1 MLNYNHHIIERKWQN
16 IWKSN
21 KTFKTKK
28 DSNKPK
34 YYILE
39 QFPYPSGSGMHM
51 GHVRVYSIG
60 DVIARFRRM
69 KGFNVLHPMG
79 ADAFGLPAENA
90 AIKNGIDPEEW
101 TIQNMKQIKMEQSAL
116 GISYDW
122 DLYLGTCLPDYY
134 KMTQKLFLRFYK
146 KGIAYRK
153 KSYVNWCSHCH
164 TVLANEQVDH
174 GKCWRC
180 DNEVQ
185 KKNLEQWFLK
195 ISDYTERL
203 LTDLDKLNKWPDNIK
218 SMQKNWIGKSK
229 GVEIDFEVP
238 EINETL
244 KVFTVNPETI
254 YGASYICLAPEH
266 PLTESLKQAS
276 KEIHEF
282 VNDILKE
289 PEINRRAID
298 CEKKGIFTNLY
309 AIHPLTEKRIPIWIG
324 NYVVGGDGTNT
335 VMGVPAHNHSDL
347 GFANKYSIDIIPV
360 IKTTED
366 QNELMINSQ
375 QLDGMSISAAR
386 KEVIEIFREINKGR
400 KKTIYQLRD
409 WLISRQ
415 RYWGCPIP
423 IVYCDTCGTVPIPEQ
438 DLPVKLPKDVAF
450 DKGDNPLKTSKSF
463 IETTCPKC
471 QNKAKRETDT
481 MDTFVDSSWYFLRFT
496 DSKNQNEPFSASKAN
511 SWMSVDQYVGGIEHA
526 ILHLLY
532 SRFFTKFLFDEGLI
546 DFDEPFESLLTQGM
560 VLKNGTKM
568 SKSKG
573 NVVSPL
579 DTIEKYGA
587 DTTRMFILFAAPSIR
602 DLEWSDSGLE
612 GIHRFLNRVW
622 NLVTQNKELFN
633 GFDVSS
639 HIMDPVLSK
648 HIQQRLHNTI
658 KKVSTELEIH
668 NGFNTA
674 ISSIMEFLNELSKK
688 QEVIDKA
695 LLKESIEKLIVMLAP
710 FAPHMTEELWEM
722 LGLKDSVHDQQWPVF
737 DEQYL
742 QVNEA
747 EIVIQINGKVREK
760 ITVPF
765 NIKEEEL
772 INTILTSAKIK
783 ELIFNKRIEKTIVI
797 PKKLVNI
804 VVS

>member
-1 MLNYNHHIIERKWQN
+1 M
-16 IWKSN
+16 
-21 KTFKTKK
+21 
-28 DSNKPK
+28 
-34 YYILE
+34 
-39 QFPYPSGSGMHM
+39 
-51 GHVRVYSIG
+51 
-60 DVIARFRRM
+60 
-69 KGFNVLHPMG
+69 
-79 ADAFGLPAENA
+79 
-90 AIKNGIDPEEW
+90 
-101 TIQNMKQIKMEQSAL
+101 
-116 GISYDW
+116 
-122 DLYLGTCLPDYY
+122 
-134 KMTQKLFLRFYK
+134 
-146 KGIAYRK
+146 
-153 KSYVNWCSHCH
+153 
-164 TVLANEQVDH
+164 
-174 GKCWRC
+174 
-180 DNEVQ
+180 
-185 KKNLEQWFLK
+185 
-195 ISDYTERL
+195 
-203 LTDLDKLNKWPDNIK
+203 
-218 SMQKNWIGKSK
+218 
-229 GVEIDFEVP
+229 
-238 EINETL
+238 
-244 KVFTVNPETI
+244 
-254 YGASYICLAPEH
+254 
-266 PLTESLKQAS
+266 
-276 KEIHEF
+276 
-282 VNDILKE
+282 
-289 PEINRRAID
+289 
-298 CEKKGIFTNLY
+298 
-309 AIHPLTEKRIPIWIG
+309 
-324 NYVVGGDGTNT
+324 
-335 VMGVPAHNHSDL
+335 
-347 GFANKYSIDIIPV
+347 
-360 IKTTED
+360 
-366 QNELMINSQ
+366 
-375 QLDGMSISAAR
+375 
-386 KEVIEIFREINKGR
+386 
-400 KKTIYQLRD
+400 
-409 WLISRQ
+409 ISRQ